1 MDEVERDN
9 DEDEEAEDADTGYEH
24 HYHHYHHHDH
34 HYLTQMVD
42 TVTRPEVAVN
52 PSANWWAE

>member
-24 HYHHYHHHDH
+24 HYHHHHH